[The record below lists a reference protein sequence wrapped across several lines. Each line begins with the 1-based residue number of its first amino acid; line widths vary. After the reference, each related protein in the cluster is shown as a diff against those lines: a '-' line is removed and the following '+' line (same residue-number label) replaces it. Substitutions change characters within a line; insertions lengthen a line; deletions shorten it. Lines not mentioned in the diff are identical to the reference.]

1 MKIITVK
8 MRLSVAL
15 LVTVFSSIKNSS
27 PNLDS
32 DEEVF
37 DQCTIHASEYDQTT
51 LDAAEGKYNS
61 KGRLD
66 HQKCFPYLSEIVLT
80 KGFRTLYVEIMNF
93 IYFIASSITS

>member
-15 LVTVFSSIKNSS
+15 LVIVFSSIKNSS

-37 DQCTIHASEYDQTT
+37 DQGTIHASEYDQTT
-51 LDAAEGKYNS
+51 LDAAEEKYNS
-61 KGRLD
+61 KGMVR
-66 HQKCFPYLSEIVLT
+66 PSEM
-80 KGFRTLYVEIMNF
+80 F
-93 IYFIASSITS
+93 SISLRNSAYKRF